1 MICYIILFVLEIA
14 ISKFPFSLYSNFMM
28 TQSRHGGNSL
38 SLSPRWLRLCP
49 LAKSDPRFPFCAFFV
64 LQIYSNLGIS
74 ICLHRIRGN
83 AKPWAKLRYSF
94 LDLVFTDLHSKLK
107 FILVI
112 RVTFFG
118 AHFYCMDY
126 QCETSILIGKRHK

>member
-1 MICYIILFVLEIA
+1 MAEKRGRAIHISDLQELLTGCSHLEVIHLNYKLNL
-14 ISKFPFSLYSNFMM
+14 IN
-28 TQSRHGGNSL
+28 
-38 SLSPRWLRLCP
+38 WI
-49 LAKSDPRFPFCAFFV
+49 CAFFV